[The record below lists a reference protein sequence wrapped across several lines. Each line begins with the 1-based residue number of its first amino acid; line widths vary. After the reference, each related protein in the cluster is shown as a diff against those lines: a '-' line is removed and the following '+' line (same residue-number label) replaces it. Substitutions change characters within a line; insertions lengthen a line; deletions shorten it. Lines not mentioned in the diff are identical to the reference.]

1 MARLDFET
9 VAFDQDHDAVEATDV
24 RTRAGSDK
32 RFLVERGP
40 VDAVL
45 ALALVHHLAISN
57 NVPLADV
64 ASFLAEL
71 TGWLIIELVSKED
84 EQGSDC
90 WHPARI
96 PSRTTT
102 KLGSSTPMTEERIR
116 IDESLRTQYLLRSR

>member
-1 MARLDFET
+1 M
-9 VAFDQDHDAVEATDV
+9 

-64 ASFLAEL
+64 ASFPAEP

-96 PSRTTT
+96 SSRTTT
-102 KLGSSTPMTEERIR
+102 KLGSSTPM
-116 IDESLRTQYLLRSR
+116 SRRAHSNRRKPTNAVLAAFSVIAIPEFR